1 MRPILR
7 RFLFCWADFL
17 GDSVARHG
25 RTVLEGSV
33 GMVGK
38 VQEDVR
44 ESCFPLLEV
53 MVALKMAHF
62 LSLWDAGK
70 LLT

>member
-1 MRPILR
+1 
-7 RFLFCWADFL
+7 
-17 GDSVARHG
+17 VARHG